1 MKSKIER
8 LKDKIA
14 KKEAQLQEEKEK
26 LQTLLT
32 DAKTRYSVTQY
43 KEQFEALGAEIELI
57 EGYVRIKAID
67 KQKDENF
74 IETWLQLDDELELK
88 IKKALDNL
96 KICRQLE
103 NTYGGLKF
111 SVSQIDGDS
120 VLIQDDTDELYKIT
134 VNMVGN
140 TYVGSVTKE
149 NAEYVYKLEQVLTD
163 KLSLVI
169 ESEYDGL
176 DLVWAYVIHGDLE
189 ELPKQ
194 IDEAIQVLKNYK
206 AAESTT
212 TH

>member
-8 LKDKIA
+8 LHDKIA
-14 KKEAQLQEEKEK
+14 KKEAELQKEKEK

-32 DAKTRYSVTQY
+32 DAKTHHSVTQY

-67 KQKDENF
+67 TQKDENF
-74 IETWLQLDDELELK
+74 IETWLLIDDELESK
-88 IKKALDNL
+88 IKQALDNL
-96 KICRQLE
+96 KICRKLE

-149 NAEYVYKLEQVLTD
+149 NDDYVYTLEQTLTD
-163 KLSLVI
+163 KLSLTV

-176 DLVWAYVIHGDLE
+176 DILWAYKIQGGLE
-189 ELPKQ
+189 ELSGQ
-194 IDEAIQVLKNYK
+194 IEEAIHVLKNYK
-206 AAESTT
+206 VE
-212 TH
+212 

>member
-8 LKDKIA
+8 LQDKIA
-14 KKEAQLQEEKEK
+14 KKEAELQKEKEK
-26 LQTLLT
+26 LQNLLT
-32 DAKTRYSVTQY
+32 DTKTRHSVTQY
-43 KEQFEALGAEIELI
+43 KEQFKALGAEIELI
-57 EGYVRIKAID
+57 EGYVSIKAID
-67 KQKDENF
+67 EQKDENF

-149 NAEYVYKLEQVLTD
+149 NADYVYKLEQVLTD

-169 ESEYDGL
+169 ESEYDGF

-206 AAESTT
+206 AAE
-212 TH
+212 

>member
-1 MKSKIER
+1 MR
-8 LKDKIA
+8 LH
-14 KKEAQLQEEKEK
+14 E
-26 LQTLLT
+26 
-32 DAKTRYSVTQY
+32 
-43 KEQFEALGAEIELI
+43 
-57 EGYVRIKAID
+57 
-67 KQKDENF
+67 QKDENF
-74 IETWLQLDDELELK
+74 IETWLLIDEELESK
-88 IKKALDNL
+88 IKQALDNL

-149 NAEYVYKLEQVLTD
+149 NADYVYKLKQVLTD

-176 DLVWAYVIHGDLE
+176 DLVWAYKIQGDLE
-189 ELPKQ
+189 ELPGQ
-194 IDEAIQVLKNYK
+194 IEEAVQVLKNYK
-206 AAESTT
+206 AE
-212 TH
+212 

>member
-14 KKEAQLQEEKEK
+14 KKEAQLQEEKKK

-32 DAKTRYSVTQY
+32 DAKTHHSVTQY

-57 EGYVRIKAID
+57 EGYVCIKAID

-149 NAEYVYKLEQVLTD
+149 NADYVYKLEQVLTD

-194 IDEAIQVLKNYK
+194 IDEAIQVLQNYK
-206 AAESTT
+206 AAE
-212 TH
+212 

>member
-8 LKDKIA
+8 LQDKIA
-14 KKEAQLQEEKEK
+14 KKEAELQKEKEK

-32 DAKTRYSVTQY
+32 DAKTHHSVTQY

-67 KQKDENF
+67 TQKDENF

-149 NAEYVYKLEQVLTD
+149 NADYVYKLEQVLTD

-206 AAESTT
+206 AAE
-212 TH
+212 

>member
-1 MKSKIER
+1 MKSKIKR

-32 DAKTRYSVTQY
+32 DAKTRHSVTQY
-43 KEQFEALGAEIELI
+43 KEQFEALGAEIELM

-88 IKKALDNL
+88 IKKALDSL

-120 VLIQDDTDELYKIT
+120 LLIQDDTDELYKIT
-134 VNMVGN
+134 VNMIGN

-149 NAEYVYKLEQVLTD
+149 NADYVFKLEQVLTD
-163 KLSLVI
+163 KLSLAI

-176 DLVWAYVIHGDLE
+176 DLIWVYTIQGGLE
-189 ELPKQ
+189 ELPEQ
-194 IDEAIQVLKNYK
+194 IEEAVQVLKKYK
-206 AAESTT
+206 AA
-212 TH
+212 